1 MHEGVPSNEMH
12 HQLQLKKTKVMLY
25 IFAINIAAKVFYVL
39 TRQRDYFVL
48 EVDVLYGWQS
58 I

>member
-39 TRQRDYFVL
+39 TRRREYFVL
-48 EVDVLYGWQS
+48 EVDMLYGWKS